1 MASGRLPGFYV
12 DAGGEMSEGDLI
24 TALSVSPPF
33 QSPVSPPQGDRVL
46 TSSFSPSKAGST
58 GDWRK
63 AFVQRSTGT
72 SRKIEFLCGSGRPE
86 IERVAGQAVAAMDRK
101 VRPTLVEDGLGGTY
115 FINDENGRSIAVFK
129 PRDEEALAPNNP
141 KAHAGARLGAPG
153 MKAGVLVGEAALN
166 EYATY
171 LLDQWADPVLRAGVC
186 ATGIVRFAH
195 SMFFS
200 AEEDQGS
207 VFRQVKDKVGS
218 FQLFADH
225 ECTAEDYS
233 YSRFSGDAVHRI
245 AMLDI
250 RLCNTDRHTGNI
262 LVKQQRHLDGD
273 QLWLIPID
281 HGFALPAEV
290 GDATFDW
297 VCWPQA
303 KQPFSDVMRDAI
315 LAIDPDRDEKALRF
329 KLPAIREECLTT
341 LRITTSLLKKGVQAG
356 LTAFDI
362 AGLMIRPY
370 ARQAE
375 LPAPSQLEE
384 IFSQARSCALRTTY
398 YMKQRPQAQNS
409 EDVRRHLH
417 TKAFLHTM
425 EKLIQAKCLEM
436 KSAKETAA
444 VVPTIVRGVVPPPS

>member
-1 MASGRLPGFYV
+1 
-12 DAGGEMSEGDLI
+12 MSESDSMTPRSL
-24 TALSVSPPF
+24 SPPF
-33 QSPVSPPQGDRVL
+33 QSPVSPPQGERVF
-46 TSSFSPSKAGST
+46 TSSFSPSKAGGT

-86 IERVAGQAVAAMDRK
+86 IERVASQAVAAMNRK

-115 FINDENGRSIAVFK
+115 FINNEKGRSIAVFK

-141 KAHAGARLGAPG
+141 KAHAGACLGAPG

-171 LLDQWADPVLRAGVC
+171 LLDQWAEPALRAGVC

-233 YSRFSGDAVHRI
+233 YSCFSGDAVHRI

-262 LVKQQRHLDGD
+262 LVKHQRHPSGD
-273 QLWLIPID
+273 RLSLIPID

-297 VCWPQA
+297 VYWPQA
-303 KQPFSDVMRDAI
+303 KEPFSNVMRDAI

-341 LRITTSLLKKGVQAG
+341 LRITTILLKKGVQAG
-356 LTAFDI
+356 LTAFDM
-362 AGLMIRPY
+362 ADLMIRPY
-370 ARQAE
+370 VRQAE
-375 LPAPSQLEE
+375 LPVPSQLEE

-398 YMKQRPQAQNS
+398 YMKQRPQTQNS
-409 EDVRRHLH
+409 EDARRQLH
-417 TKAFLHTM
+417 MKAFLHSM
-425 EKLIQAKCLEM
+425 EKLIQAKCM
-436 KSAKETAA
+436 DVKSAKAMAA
-444 VVPTIVRGVVPPPS
+444 VVPPPIVRDVVPPPS